1 MGNAL
6 ASASS
11 RLVMAAI
18 VAYTL
23 GMVAF
28 LLLHAFHRSW
38 FRGLA
43 KLMAWAGVA
52 AQVAGAVGRGV
63 AAERVPWGN
72 MYEYSTLLAVVIVVV
87 YLLLVEPRPDAAPWF
102 GSVVLAFASITLVIA
117 ASGLYVD
124 PGPLVPALNSY
135 WLKIH
140 VVAAI
145 VSSGFLT
152 VGGLLSGVYLWQVRR
167 ERRSEDAVPPPIM
180 GGAIGTTREEDEV
193 GVVVEGYAGSAEEP
207 QPAPRSPKST
217 RPSVWIDQLAY
228 RVISFGFPLWT
239 FAVIAGAV
247 WAQEAWGRYWGWDPK
262 EVWSFITWVLFAA
275 YLHARATSGWR
286 GSRAAGVAGLGFAAL
301 MINYYAVNLWIAGLH
316 SYKGF

>member
-1 MGNAL
+1 MGSGL

-11 RLVMAAI
+11 SLVIAAL
-18 VAYTL
+18 VAYTVA
-23 GMVAF
+23 MAAF

-38 FRGLA
+38 FRGSA
-43 KLMAWAGVA
+43 RVVAWTGVA
-52 AQVAGAVGRGV
+52 TQVAGAVGRGV

-72 MYEYSTLLAVVIVVV
+72 MYEYSTVLAVVVVVV
-87 YLLLVEPRPDAAPWF
+87 YLVLIEPRPDAAPWF
-102 GSVVLAFASITLVIA
+102 GGVVFGFASITLAIA

-145 VSSGFLT
+145 VSSGFLS
-152 VGGLLSGVYLWQVRR
+152 VGGLLSAVYLWQVHR

-193 GVVVEGYAGSAEEP
+193 PAVEAFAGAVEEP
-207 QPAPRSPKST
+207 QPAARSSKGI
-217 RPSVWIDQLAY
+217 RPTVWIDQLAY

-262 EVWSFITWVLFAA
+262 EVWSFITWVMFAA
-275 YLHARATSGWR
+275 YLHARATTGWR
-286 GSRAAGVAGLGFAAL
+286 GARAAGLAVVGFAAL
-301 MINYYAVNLWIAGLH
+301 MVNYYAVNLWIAGLH